1 MRSRA
6 DKIRTA
12 SGVYDRIYCLKTNI
26 NKIDTGKK
34 IELNTSVHSELPQAR
49 AVPDYM
55 LNERAYLMQ
64 FGY

>member
-6 DKIRTA
+6 NKIRTA
-12 SGVYDRIYCLKTNI
+12 SGVYDRIYSLKTVI
-26 NKIDTGKK
+26 NKNDTSKK
-34 IELNTSVHSELPQAR
+34 IEFNTSVHSEPPQAR